1 MKKRPVLIVIVVLA
15 LIGGGSYYAS
25 MRQSSNIVLTGIVT
39 TDEVIVSSEIQGRLQ
54 RLNVDEGDLVTKGE
68 LLAQIQPE
76 EWEADMAFYD
86 SSVQQSSAEMAQ
98 AKADLENAQLNYE
111 RMKGLLATHVESQ
124 QDYDQARTSYDSV
137 LARVDSAQKQYQAAV
152 AQQAKAK
159 VILNYTQISAPT
171 AGIVDTRAALQGEV
185 VNPGQ
190 AIVTLIDPDDLWVRA
205 DVEETYID
213 GIHLGDKLEV
223 RLPSGDVREGTV
235 FYRGVDADFATQRDV
250 SRTKRDIKTFEIRL
264 RCDNKD
270 RGLAVGM
277 TAYVLLPVE
286 IH

>member
-1 MKKRPVLIVIVVLA
+1 VKKIPIVILILA
-15 LIGGGSYYAS
+15 IFGGGIYYAS
-25 MRQSSNIVLTGIVT
+25 TRQPSAIVLTGIVT

-54 RLNVDEGDLVTKGE
+54 QLNVDVGDLVTKGE
-68 LLAQIQPE
+68 MLAQIQPE
-76 EWEADMAFYD
+76 QWLADMAFYD
-86 SSVQQSSAEMAQ
+86 SSVQQSTAELAQ
-98 AKADLENAQLNYE
+98 SKADLENAQLTFE
-111 RMKGLLATHVESQ
+111 RIKGLYATRVESL
-124 QDYDQARTSYDSV
+124 QDYDQARTSYDSAV
-137 LARVDSAQKQYQAAV
+137 ARVDSVQKQYEAAV

-159 VILNYTQISAPT
+159 VYVNYTRIAAPVD
-171 AGIVDTRAALQGEV
+171 GIVDVRAALQGEV

-190 AIVTLIDPDDLWVRA
+190 AIVTLINPDDLWVRA

-213 GIHLGDKLEV
+213 GIHLGDKLQV
-223 RLPSGDVREGTV
+223 KLPSGAEREGVV

-277 TAYVLLPVE
+277 TAYVILPLKS
-286 IH
+286 H

>member
-15 LIGGGSYYAS
+15 LIEGGSYYAS

-54 RLNVDEGDLVTKGE
+54 QLKVDEGDLVTKGE

-137 LARVDSAQKQYQAAV
+137 LARVDSAQKQYQ
-152 AQQAKAK
+152 
-159 VILNYTQISAPT
+159 
-171 AGIVDTRAALQGEV
+171 
-185 VNPGQ
+185 
-190 AIVTLIDPDDLWVRA
+190 
-205 DVEETYID
+205 
-213 GIHLGDKLEV
+213 
-223 RLPSGDVREGTV
+223 
-235 FYRGVDADFATQRDV
+235 
-250 SRTKRDIKTFEIRL
+250 
-264 RCDNKD
+264 
-270 RGLAVGM
+270 
-277 TAYVLLPVE
+277 
-286 IH
+286 

>member
-1 MKKRPVLIVIVVLA
+1 MNKKVLIVIVILA
-15 LIGGGSYYAS
+15 LIGGGVYYALI
-25 MRQSSNIVLTGIVT
+25 QAPKDIVLTGIVT

-54 RLNVDEGDLVTKGE
+54 QLNVDVGDFVTKGE

-76 EWEADMAFYD
+76 QWQADMAFYD
-86 SSVQQSSAEMAQ
+86 SSVQQSSADLAQ
-98 AKADLENAQLNYE
+98 SKADLENAQLTFE
-111 RMKGLLATHVESQ
+111 RIKGLYTTRVESL
-124 QDYDQARTSYDSV
+124 QDYDQARTSYDSA
-137 LARVDSAQKQYQAAV
+137 LARVDSFQRQYQAAV
-152 AQQAKAK
+152 AQQAKAR
-159 VILNYTQISAPT
+159 VILNYTQITAPVD
-171 AGIVDTRAALQGEV
+171 GIVDVRAALQGEV

-190 AIVTLIDPDDLWVRA
+190 AIATLINPDDLWVRA

-213 GIHLGDKLEV
+213 GIHLGDKLQV
-223 RLPSGDVREGTV
+223 KLPSGAERAGTV

-277 TAYVLLPVE
+277 TAYVFLPLKN
-286 IH
+286 H